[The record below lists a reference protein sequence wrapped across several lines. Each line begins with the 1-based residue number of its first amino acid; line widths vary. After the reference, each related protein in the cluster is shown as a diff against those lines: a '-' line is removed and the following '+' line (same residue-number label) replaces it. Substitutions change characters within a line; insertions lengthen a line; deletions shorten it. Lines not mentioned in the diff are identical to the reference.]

1 MNSAENRIE
10 DPPEKDPPE
19 APEDVTAASS
29 SASPRI
35 GLYLAL
41 AVAIIVLDRLTKDA
55 IASGMRLYETR
66 VIVPDL
72 FNLVHTR
79 NTGIAFSLFSDSS
92 PFVKGVILPVVSTV
106 AVMGI
111 AYLFWRSG
119 ALERQTRLG
128 LTLILAGA
136 AGNLY
141 DRFAYGYV
149 TDFLDV
155 YLGSHHWPAFNV
167 ADSSITIGAG
177 LLLLDSFRRAPDPE
191 AGPESNPESEAA

>member
-1 MNSAENRIE
+1 M
-10 DPPEKDPPE
+10 P
-19 APEDVTAASS
+19 APEDLTAAPKN
-29 SASPRI
+29 ASP
-35 GLYLAL
+35 GMTPYLVL
-41 AVAIIVLDRLTKDA
+41 AAAIVLLDRATKA
-55 IASGMRLYETR
+55 AVASGMQLYESR
-66 VIVPDL
+66 VIVSDF

-92 PFVKGVILPVVSTV
+92 PVVKGVILPVVSTL
-106 AVMGI
+106 AVIGI

-119 ALERQTRLG
+119 AVEPRTRIG

-149 TDFLDV
+149 TDFLDF
-155 YLGSHHWPAFNV
+155 YLASHHWPSFNV

-177 LLLLDSFRRAPDPE
+177 LLLLDSFRRAPNPE
-191 AGPESNPESEAA
+191 GSPESNPDSRSEREAA